1 MKTLIALL
9 RGINVVGRNSLS
21 MKDLAADLASLGLRD
36 VKTYIQSGNVVFRS
50 AAKDTAALARKI
62 GAEIERQRVIE
73 PHVIVLNRNQLEKII
88 AANPFPE
95 AEMEPSTLHVNFLSA
110 KPLNPNLAKLED
122 VRTKT
127 ERFALKREALYLH
140 APDGIGRSKLA
151 ARIEKVLGV
160 PVTSRNW
167 RTVCKLAA
175 MAKEIDG

>member
-21 MKDLAADLASLGLRD
+21 MKDLTADLTELGLRD
-36 VKTYIQSGNVVFRS
+36 VRTYIQSGNVVFRS
-50 AAKDTAALARKI
+50 AAKDTSALAKKI
-62 GAEIERQRVIE
+62 GAEIKRQRVIE
-73 PHVIVLNRNQLEKII
+73 PHVIVLSLSQLEKII

-95 AEMEPSTLHVNFLSA
+95 AESDPSTLHVNIFSA
-110 KPLNPNLAKLED
+110 RPSKPNLARLDE

-127 ERFALKREALYLH
+127 ERFALKREAFYLH

-175 MAKEIDG
+175 MAKETEG